1 MEYPN
6 IEYILTY
13 GESENNQLGIFI
25 LKKGDISDSNNLN
38 GTLILPS
45 DKIEETLNGHNLE
58 ITKSYIKDMYT
69 NKIYSWN
76 DLQIGIENESI
87 YLVTNSTINKKL
99 WKLPFTLFNYLE
111 IKFSY
116 LFSISVLNNI
126 LSIQYIKFRN
136 TLNNVNRVLWTK
148 PLILANQELSLIS
161 LYKNVDNIT
170 LHIPDNNIDFD
181 NMNQKEYIKILQNTY
196 FDYSIH
202 KFYLQDIQLVKKD
215 NHLLLVTYKLH
226 KDGHVMAY
234 IKVTEEDLVDTLLI
248 NSS

>member
-25 LKKGDISDSNNLN
+25 LKKSDISDTNNLN

-58 ITKSYIKDMYT
+58 ITKSFIKDMYT

-76 DLQIGIENESI
+76 DLHIGIEEESI

-116 LFSISVLNNI
+116 LFSISVLNNT

-136 TLNNVNRVLWTK
+136 TINNVNRVLWTK
-148 PLILANQELSLIS
+148 PLLLANKDLSLLS
-161 LYKNVDNIT
+161 LYKNISDVSF
-170 LHIPDNNIDFD
+170 HIPEHTIDFD
-181 NMNQKEYIKILQNTY
+181 NINQEEYVSLLQKVY
-196 FDYSIH
+196 FKYSVH
-202 KFYLQDIQLVKKD
+202 SFYLQDIQLIRKD
-215 NHLLLVTYKLH
+215 NYILLVTRKLH

-234 IKVTEEDLVDTLLI
+234 IQFTEEDLVDSLLI